1 MILKET
7 CEMDYVIFEDLAPN
21 TSSVKI
27 HLKSCYYYR
36 YHEPTTT
43 TKWHNTDDYDHA
55 KILAKQL
62 SNDCKKGWRNAKCCI
77 EKVMNNV

>member
-1 MILKET
+1 MTQSFVILQ
-7 CEMDYVIFEDLAPN
+7 DLQPN

-36 YHEPTTT
+36 YHKPTTT
-43 TKWHNTDDYDHA
+43 TTWYDANDYEHA

-62 SNDCKKGWRNAKCCI
+62 SKDCKKGWRNAKCCI
-77 EKVMNNV
+77 EKVINDV